1 MTTLRDP
8 RAFKVLEGKVSFP
21 RSDEVLAAI
30 QKGDRPQGYA
40 IDEFHAGRTIPP
52 GRLPAS
58 AASVFV
64 ARGVVVPVEPPTPA
78 KPAVAKDAPAVAPAP
93 RPAPQAPIKKG
104 GDA

>member
-8 RAFKVLEGKVSFP
+8 RAFRVIEGKVSFP

-30 QKGDRPQGYA
+30 QKGDRPVDYA
-40 IDEFHAGRTIPP
+40 KDEFAAGKTIPP

-58 AASVFV
+58 VVSVFV
-64 ARGVVVPVEPPTPA
+64 ARGIVTPVEPPAPA
-78 KPAVAKDAPAVAPAP
+78 KPAVAPAPSAP
-93 RPAPQAPIKKG
+93 RPAPAAPIRKG